1 MEIRTTLLPASL
13 LVVSIVA
20 IPILTALA
28 QSPKKSGRQDNNLQ
42 KVARGKYLVEEVAMC
57 SECHTPRDERGELN
71 RSRWLQGGPLYF
83 QPVRPNQD
91 WALEAP
97 NIAGLPGWNEA
108 AAIRFFETGRDW
120 AGKLARPPMH
130 QYRLPRPD
138 AEAVVAYLRTLP
150 SGNR

>member
-1 MEIRTTLLPASL
+1 MRTTLLPASL
-13 LVVSIVA
+13 LVLAIFSVAATIV
-20 IPILTALA
+20 A
-28 QSPKKSGRQDNNLQ
+28 QSPKPGPARQDNLP

-57 SECHTPRDERGELN
+57 SECHTPRNERGELN

-83 QPVRPNQD
+83 RPVRPNPD

-120 AGKLARPPMH
+120 AGKLPRPPMH
-130 QYRLPRPD
+130 QYRLPRAD
-138 AEAVVAYLRTLP
+138 AEAIVAYLKTLR
-150 SGNR
+150 SGSR